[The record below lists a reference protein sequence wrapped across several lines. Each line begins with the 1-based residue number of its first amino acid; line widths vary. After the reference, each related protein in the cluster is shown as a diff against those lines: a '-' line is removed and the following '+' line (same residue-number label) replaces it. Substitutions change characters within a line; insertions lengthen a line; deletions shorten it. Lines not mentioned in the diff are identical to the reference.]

1 MTRRTNNPLP
11 NAVFTS
17 KILIS
22 AAAAMALAA
31 CGGGSGGGTTTFS
44 GAVVKGPV
52 NGAQVCA
59 FALAGNAQGAALGSC
74 VTTDANG
81 NYTLSLPAGSGPL
94 WLQASGGTY
103 VDEITSVLTTLPAGN
118 PLSTLITTNGG
129 AVSAMLTPLTTLALN
144 AAVANVGGSG
154 TLNAAAFSAAAT
166 QLLTT
171 FSLPAGLDINGTLPA
186 FGTGINSYG
195 TALTAISQM
204 VANGTPLATLLANS
218 NPATLAT
225 AFAAAQPAAGTGVS
239 GGSGSSGSPSATGTL
254 TVSGLADFTP
264 QATGFEVS
272 VASSASRASY
282 RFFVETQRAIGAG
295 FTTDKREVNIEPT
308 SGTGYSVTLYNSA
321 TGELNTCYSNC
332 TVTVNPSN
340 GATHPVQV
348 SFAGLALSGTRTLN
362 GTLTGDAPGAAW
374 TVADLPGGST
384 SNLTVGG
391 TSVSVLGST
400 DSVIDLGGGTSMRT
414 ISLRLSDTSI
424 LSLQKTGNAPFSV
437 TRVVPPATLST
448 CTNACNT
455 TVVDGSGTQ
464 LTFANT
470 PLSGGLVLNGTVDF
484 ARTSGSLTSNDA
496 VGGFTPVTSNVESLN
511 STRTLT
517 FSVLGTP
524 AQSGI
529 SLVTVEVAAGSVVRV
544 QATVGIAS
552 QLLGCLA
559 NGAGIGLP
567 PCTGVTVGTDGRTVA
582 FNNAVLRGG
591 AIGATARDVTFN
603 GTLVVKGP

>member
-1 MTRRTNNPLP
+1 M
-11 NAVFTS
+11 FTS
-17 KILIS
+17 RILLS
-22 AAAAMALAA
+22 ATATMALAA
-31 CGGGSGGGTTTFS
+31 CGGGTALAPPSTGTTTFS

-59 FALAGNAQGAALGSC
+59 FALAGNAQGAALGAC
-74 VTTDANG
+74 VTTDASG
-81 NYTLSLPAGSGPL
+81 NYTLSLPVGSGPL
-94 WLQASGGTY
+94 WLQASGGSY
-103 VDEITSVLTTLPAGN
+103 VDEATSVLTTLPAGS
-118 PLSTLITTNGG
+118 PLSTIITANGG
-129 AVSAMLTPLTTLALN
+129 AVNAMLTPLTTLALN
-144 AAVANVGGSG
+144 AAVASVGSGG
-154 TLNAAAFSAAAT
+154 TLNAASFSTAAT
-166 QLLTT
+166 QLLAT
-171 FSLPAGLDINGTLPA
+171 FSLPAGLDINGTLPT

-204 VANGTPLATLLANS
+204 VTNGTPLATLLANS
-218 NPATLAT
+218 NPAALAT
-225 AFAAAQPAAGTGVS
+225 AFAAAQPAGGT

-254 TVSGLADFTP
+254 TVSGLEDFTP

-295 FTTDKREVNIEPT
+295 FTTDKREVKIEPT

-332 TVTVNPSN
+332 AVTVSPSN

-348 SFAGLALSGTRTLN
+348 SFTGLALSGTRTMN
-362 GTLTGDAPGAAW
+362 GTLTGDASGAAW
-374 TVADLPGGST
+374 TLADLPGGST
-384 SNLTVGG
+384 SNLTLGG

-400 DSVIDLGGGTSMRT
+400 DSLIDLGGGTSMRT

-424 LSLQKTGNAPFSV
+424 LSLQKTGSAPFSV
-437 TRVVPPATLST
+437 TRVVPPATFAT
-448 CTNACNT
+448 CTATCSIT
-455 TVVDGSGTQ
+455 LVDGSGTQ

-470 PLSGGLVLNGTVDF
+470 QLSGGLVLNGTVDF

-496 VGGFTPVTSNVESLN
+496 VGGFTPATSNVESLN

-529 SLVTVEVAAGSVVRV
+529 SLVTVEVAAGTVVRV

-559 NGAGIGLP
+559 NGTGIGLP

-591 AIGATARDVTFN
+591 AIGAAARDVTFN